1 MKYLKTLATIV
12 VTILLSSQMLF
23 AQGQQQQPTPS
34 APDEVSDQ
42 ELTLFASALQDLE
55 PIQEELQSDIR
66 EVVESEDMN
75 MERFQEILVAMQNPQ
90 MSDQA
95 DISDEEE
102 EKIGKM
108 QPKVVELQMGAQ
120 EKMVKAIEE
129 NGLEVQRY
137 QQIIMGV
144 QQHQEL
150 AERLQNIMVEKE
162 EGDDSNQ

>member
-1 MKYLKTLATIV
+1 MKYLKTLAAFA
-12 VTILLSSQMLF
+12 VTILLSSQMLL
-23 AQGQQQQPTPS
+23 AQGQQRPDVP

-42 ELTLFASALQDLE
+42 ELTLFASILQDLE
-55 PIQEELQSDIR
+55 PIQQELQNDIQG
-66 EVVESEDMN
+66 VVESEDMN

-90 MSDQA
+90 MADQA
-95 DISDEEE
+95 EITDEEQ

-108 QPKVVELQMGAQ
+108 QPKVMELQMGAQ
-120 EKMVKAIEE
+120 EKMVNTIED

-150 AERLQNIMVEKE
+150 AQRLQKVMGE
-162 EGDDSNQ
+162 EDEADSNQ